1 MRQHYRMMQCHL
13 HIGMKTKKPIEIKQ
27 PKEIMEGSNAFVAI
41 KEAKKEELWWWLMCQ
56 FARRQMLE
64 QNEGNIKW
72 KRLHGAKKP

>member
-1 MRQHYRMMQCHL
+1 
-13 HIGMKTKKPIEIKQ
+13 
-27 PKEIMEGSNAFVAI
+27 MEGSNAFVAI